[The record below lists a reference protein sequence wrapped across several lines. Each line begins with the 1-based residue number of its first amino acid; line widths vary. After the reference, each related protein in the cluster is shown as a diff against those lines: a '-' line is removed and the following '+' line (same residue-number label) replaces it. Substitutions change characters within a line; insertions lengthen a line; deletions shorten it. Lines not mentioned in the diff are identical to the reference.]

1 MFSTTFYMSDLT
13 VLPNQLD
20 PKKGQCR
27 VIIETPKG
35 KRNKFDYD
43 PDSNLF
49 KLGGLLPEGM
59 MFPFDFGFVPS
70 TLGEDGDPLDIMV
83 LMDAPAHVGCLMDV
97 RIIGVIEA
105 KESSDDGMERNDR
118 LLGVAIHSY
127 EHEGVETIDDVS
139 ARLMSQVEQFFVS
152 YNKQRGKKFKIL
164 GTSGP
169 RRAIKCLK
177 AGIQAHKNKNK
188 NKKDKRNAP

>member
-1 MFSTTFYMSDLT
+1 MSDLT
-13 VLPNQLD
+13 ALPNQLD
-20 PKKGQCR
+20 TKKGECR

-49 KLGGLLPEGM
+49 MLGGLLPEGM

-70 TLGEDGDPLDIMV
+70 TLADDGDPIDIMV
-83 LMDAPAHVGCLMDV
+83 LMDAPAHVGCLIDV

-105 KESSDDGMERNDR
+105 KESSEEGMERHDR

-127 EHEGVETIDDVS
+127 DHEDIETIEDVS
-139 ARLMSQVEQFFVS
+139 DTLMSQVEQFFVS
-152 YNKQRGKKFKIL
+152 YNKQRDKKFKIL

-169 RRAIKCLK
+169 RRAIKC
-177 AGIQAHKNKNK
+177 IKNGMRALE
-188 NKKDKRNAP
+188 NKKLDVK

>member
-1 MFSTTFYMSDLT
+1 MSDLT
-13 VLPNQLD
+13 ALPNELD
-20 PKKGQCR
+20 PKKGHCR
-27 VIIETPKG
+27 AIIETPKG

-70 TLGEDGDPLDIMV
+70 TLGDDGDPLDIMV

-105 KESSDDGMERNDR
+105 KESSDEGMERNDR

-127 EHEGVETIDDVS
+127 EHEDLETIDDVS
-139 ARLMSQVEQFFVS
+139 ATLMSQVEEFFVS

-169 RRAIKCLK
+169 RRAIKCIK
-177 AGIQAHKNKNK
+177 DGMRAHKNQNTKGK
-188 NKKDKRNAP
+188 PDGK